1 VSEVSTDGVAI
12 VLVLRAIDRDL
23 DRSSRR
29 EKKEVVR
36 QEFFQDSAGPPDPSN
51 PGRRTLRET
60 PADAENYNLFAAIE
74 MTISAGSRLG
84 PYEILAPIG
93 AGGMGEVYRALD
105 PKLKREVAIKVL
117 PDSLARDEDALA
129 RFERE
134 ALAVAALSHPNIL
147 SIFDFGTQDGV
158 SYAVMELLEGETL
171 RLKLV
176 AGALAPRKAADYGA
190 QIARGLA
197 AAHEKGIV
205 HRDLKPENLFVGKDG
220 HVKILDFGLAR
231 QIAPL
236 GDPGD
241 TKSPTLARPTE
252 PGVILGTVAYMSPEQ
267 VRGLPADHRADIFT
281 FGCVLYEMLSGR
293 RPFSG
298 PSTVETMHAIVRDE
312 PAELPAAVREAA
324 GGLERVLRTC
334 LAKEPGERWQSAADL
349 ARELSWL
356 GEDQRRDRAS
366 APAARRFSMFSAR
379 WLPWVIAGLAA
390 AAAIFVALFSPRSV
404 VPGGGEPVIRFS
416 VQPPEKTAFE
426 RFVLGF
432 SFAPSPDGR
441 RIAFLAASGGP
452 AVLWLWSVSD
462 AAATRLADTESAI
475 SPFWAPDGL
484 FVAFFAD
491 GKLKKI
497 AVSGGPAQV
506 LCEAPF
512 GQAGT
517 WNAHGVILFSQ
528 WSGEGQGIYRISADG
543 GTAAKLALADGAA
556 AGTTRAWPSFLPD
569 GNHFLYMTGVFR
581 GLIEDHRVCVGQLG
595 SREAA
600 CLMQSDS
607 RVEYAPPGRLLF
619 VRKGTLLAQPFDA
632 GKRRLSGQPA
642 SIADRISVFAPTGGA
657 DFGASADG
665 QMLVYRQGA
674 PASRLVWMDRSGRQ
688 LGSVGEPGYFG
699 LVRISPDERR
709 LAADVEDPATGGRDI
724 WLYDLVTGLGSR
736 LTFDPV
742 DAGWPVWS
750 PDGSR
755 LAFGSGGK
763 GPPDIYLKELGGQ
776 MAETLVLAAP
786 GSQVLADWTRDGR
799 FLAYV
804 DYSPSRTPQRQ
815 VWLLPMT
822 GERKPVPLVGNR
834 FSDYDPR
841 FSPDSRFV
849 AFVSEES
856 GQAEVY
862 VAAVDG
868 SERKQRV
875 SPAGGSLPCWSK
887 DGKELF
893 FVAADNVLM
902 TAPVSLERDLR
913 FSAPKP
919 LFSLP
924 PFPFR
929 SDYDVSR
936 DGQRFLVN
944 LGQERARQPALTA
957 IHNWQRRIEST
968 PSP

>member
-1 VSEVSTDGVAI
+1 MT
-12 VLVLRAIDRDL
+12 L
-23 DRSSRR
+23 
-29 EKKEVVR
+29 
-36 QEFFQDSAGPPDPSN
+36 SAG
-51 PGRRTLRET
+51 
-60 PADAENYNLFAAIE
+60 F
-74 MTISAGSRLG
+74 RLG
-84 PYEILAPIG
+84 PYEILAPLG

-117 PDSLARDEDALA
+117 PESLARDEDALA

-147 SIFDFGTQDGV
+147 SIFDFGTDHGI

-197 AAHEKGIV
+197 AAHEKGII
-205 HRDLKPENLFVGKDG
+205 HRDLKPENLFVGRDG

-236 GDPGD
+236 GGPGD
-241 TKSPTLARPTE
+241 TKSPTLARSTE
-252 PGVILGTVAYMSPEQ
+252 PGVILGTMAYMSPEQ

-298 PSTVETMHAIVRDE
+298 SSAVETMHAIARDE

-324 GGLERVLRTC
+324 GGLERVVRTC

-356 GEDQRRDRAS
+356 GEGRRRDAS
-366 APAARRFSMFSAR
+366 PPPASRHFRAR
-379 WLPWVIAGLAA
+379 WLPWGIAGLAA
-390 AAAIFVALFSPRSV
+390 AAGISVALFSPRSFG
-404 VPGGGEPVIRFS
+404 PGGGEPVIRFS
-416 VQPPEKTAFE
+416 VPPPEKAVFE
-426 RFVLGF
+426 RNVLGV

-462 AAATRLADTESAI
+462 AAATRLADTDGAI

-491 GKLKKI
+491 GKLKKV

-506 LCEAPF
+506 VCAAPF
-512 GQAGT
+512 GQDGT

-528 WSGEGQGIYRISADG
+528 WSGEGQGIYRVSANG
-543 GTAAKLALADGAA
+543 GTAARLDLVDGAA
-556 AGTTRAWPSFLPD
+556 AGTARAWPAFLPD
-569 GNHFLYMTGVFR
+569 GSHFLYMTGVFR
-581 GLIEDHRVCVGQLG
+581 GLIEDHRVCVGELG

-607 RVEYAPPGRLLF
+607 RAEYAPPGRLLF
-619 VRKGTLLAQPFDA
+619 VRKGTLLTQSFDA
-632 GKRRLSGQPA
+632 GKRRLSGPPA
-642 SIADRISVFAPTGGA
+642 SIADRMSVFAPTGGA
-657 DFGASADG
+657 DFAASADG

-674 PASRLVWMDRSGRQ
+674 PKSRLVWLDRSGRQ

-724 WLYDLVTGLGSR
+724 WLYDLVAGLGSR

-750 PDGSR
+750 PEGSR

-763 GPPDIYLKELGGQ
+763 GPPDIYLKELGGP

-786 GSQVLADWTRDGR
+786 GSQVLSDWTRDGR
-799 FLAYV
+799 LIAYV

-822 GERKPVPLVGNR
+822 GERKPVPLVGSR
-834 FSDYDPR
+834 YSDYDPR

-862 VAAVDG
+862 ATTVDR
-868 SERKQRV
+868 SEGKQRV

-887 DGKELF
+887 DGSELF
-893 FVAADNVLM
+893 FVSADNVLM
-902 TAPVSLERDLR
+902 TAPVSLERGLR

-929 SDYDVSR
+929 ADYDVSR

-944 LGQERARQPALTA
+944 LGQERSRQPALTA
-957 IHNWQRRIEST
+957 IHNWQRRFESE